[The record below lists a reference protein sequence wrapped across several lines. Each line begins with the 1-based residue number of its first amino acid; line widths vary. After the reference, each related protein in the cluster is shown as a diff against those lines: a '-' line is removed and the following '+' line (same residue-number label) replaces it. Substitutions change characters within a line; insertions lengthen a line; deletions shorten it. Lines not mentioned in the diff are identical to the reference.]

1 MVQKEAPKIY
11 DIIIQEWIQEKQ
23 KEKYL
28 ALRTKRGN
36 GIMRTTQK
44 DRGKA
49 MITYQ
54 YGNRLAPV
62 TLIQMVGEH
71 DLPGIEKEIMEIRR
85 RTDQDFELVAV
96 KVNNW
101 NHDLAPWKAPA
112 VFGKEDFG
120 DGAAKTLEEVLKLCT
135 DKERKY
141 CIGGYSMAGL
151 FALWAAGQTDR
162 FSGVAA
168 ASPSIWFPGFLEE
181 MKSRRVQSDCIY
193 LSLGD
198 KEEKTRNPVMAQ
210 VGNCIQETFTWLKE
224 EGVPCTLEWNPG
236 GHFKEPELR
245 TARGF
250 AWVLQQLEK

>member
-1 MVQKEAPKIY
+1 
-11 DIIIQEWIQEKQ
+11 
-23 KEKYL
+23 
-28 ALRTKRGN
+28 
-36 GIMRTTQK
+36 
-44 DRGKA
+44 

-54 YGNRLAPV
+54 YGNHLAPV
-62 TLIQMVGEH
+62 RLIQMVGEH
-71 DLPGIEKEIMEIRR
+71 DLPGIEKEILEIRR
-85 RTDQDFELVAV
+85 RTDRDFELVAV

-101 NHDLAPWKAPA
+101 NHDLSPWKAPA

-120 DGAAKTLEEVLKLCT
+120 DGAAKTLEEVLELCT

-151 FALWAAGQTDR
+151 FALWAAGQTDC

-210 VGNCIQETFTWLKE
+210 VGNCIRDGVAWLKE

-236 GHFKEPELR
+236 GHFKEPEIR

-250 AWVLQQLEK
+250 AWVLQQLQKKNSIE